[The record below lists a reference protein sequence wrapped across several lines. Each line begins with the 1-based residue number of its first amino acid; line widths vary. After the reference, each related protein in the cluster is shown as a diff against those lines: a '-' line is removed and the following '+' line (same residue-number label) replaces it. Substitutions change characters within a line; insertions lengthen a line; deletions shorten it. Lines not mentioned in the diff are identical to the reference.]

1 MMRALW
7 LFLLIALIALGASQI
22 ADIPGTV
29 TITRPDLEV
38 SLSIPVAVV
47 GVIVLS
53 IATILAY
60 RVITAFVDAPAEFF
74 RWRAMGRQ
82 TRGLAAVTK
91 GLVAVAAGDDEEAR
105 KQTRKALSLVG
116 EPPLALLLA
125 AQAAQME
132 GDDEAA
138 QRYFTQMLQSKE
150 TEFLGLRGLYMSA
163 IRRQDISQ
171 ALLIAERARLLRP
184 KTRWAL
190 AALFELNVGVR
201 KWTEAAAAVDM
212 QVKARQ
218 LDPAIAKRRK
228 AVLATAGAQAARA
241 AGEGE
246 VAARLAE
253 DALALVPG
261 FGPAAIIA
269 AESATAQGK
278 LWRAASLIE
287 AAWSRGPHP
296 DLARAYA
303 SMRAEEPPQARAKR
317 LSGLAAMNPHH
328 PESRILAAAASMS
341 QGRFQE
347 ASEHLRPLTDNT
359 PTVRVCMIMS
369 EIERG
374 LAGESMLARDW
385 ATRALK
391 APQDATWAC
400 DACLRTQNEWA
411 ATCNACGAFDTLTW
425 QSGATDAETRP
436 AADSITTYTTAV
448 GNAAPLYRHTVKAQP
463 GHPQPPRGPQDSR
476 TEYSPMPDGDA
487 MMPSAPR
494 APDDPGPE
502 AEDYTLGGGEKKRK
516 RRGLW

>member
-7 LFLLIALIALGASQI
+7 LFLLIALIALGASQL
-22 ADIPGTV
+22 AEIPGTV
-29 TITRPDLEV
+29 TIVRPDLEI
-38 SLSIPVAVV
+38 SLSIPVAIV

-53 IATILAY
+53 ITTILAY
-60 RVITAFVDAPAEFF
+60 RLITAFVDAPAEFF

-163 IRRQDISQ
+163 MRRQDISQ

-184 KTRWAL
+184 RTRWAL
-190 AALFELNVGVR
+190 AALFDLNVGLR
-201 KWTEAAAAVDM
+201 KWTEAAAAVDT

-228 AVLATAGAQAARA
+228 AVLAAAGAQAARA

-246 VAARLAE
+246 HAARLAE
-253 DALALVPG
+253 EALGLVPG

-278 LWRAASLIE
+278 LWRASSLIE

-296 DLARAYA
+296 DLARTYA
-303 SMRAEEPPQARAKR
+303 GMRPEETPQARAKR

-341 QGRFQE
+341 QGRYQE
-347 ASEHLRPLTDNT
+347 ASEHLRPLTETT
-359 PTVRVCMIMS
+359 PTVRVCMLMS

-374 LAGESMLARDW
+374 LAGESMIARDW

-391 APQDATWAC
+391 APHDATWAC
-400 DACLRTQNEWA
+400 EACLRTQNEWS

-425 QSGATDAETRP
+425 QSGAPETDSRP
-436 AADSITTYTTAV
+436 AADSITAYASAV
-448 GNAAPLYRHTVKAQP
+448 GNAAPLYRNTVKAEP
-463 GHPQPPRGPQDSR
+463 GQPPQGRAPRDR
-476 TEYSPMPDGDA
+476 AAEYSPMPGDDA
-487 MMPSAPR
+487 MMPTAPR

-502 AEDYTLGGGEKKRK
+502 AEDYTLGGDKKQK